1 MQYKDRD
8 YIIAGIPP
16 SRLGV
21 GRLMAYLV
29 DQNHNDF
36 CIIYPNVF
44 YPDSDLRTLL
54 KRISYIDLFKQIIK
68 YVSSKIIGGLKFKME
83 TMFLRSKN
91 IILIH
96 PQTIGLKN
104 VTKLIRKNNIF
115 IYLMD
120 CSFFCVKSYN
130 HLDQSLK
137 PCFLCLGGNYEF
149 ANKNNC
155 KPFPERYKLNANV
168 RFLEMLRASANEIT
182 FMVQNSSQADL
193 VINHFGNDI
202 KVYEVGMFATDF
214 VNHSEKCRS
223 VEKLNDKFNVDFV
236 YHGVV
241 SEVKGLSYVLDIAME
256 LKQFSFL
263 IPASYD
269 RCKKIIGDKI
279 LKNDL
284 KNVTFLDINWE
295 RGLKEYIINSKV
307 ILCPSLWSAP
317 IEGALIKSFIFNGV
331 VALVPAKYSF
341 TNDLPESI
349 YCKLDINCF
358 DETTKK
364 LKELIENEP
373 YRNNLRKNAQNWVEL
388 FLDDNRSIVNKL
400 KNAVTNETHCA

>member
-36 CIIYPNVF
+36 CIIYPNVL

-54 KRISYIDLFKQIIK
+54 ERISYIDLFKQIIK
-68 YVSSKIIGGLKFKME
+68 YIYSKIIGGLEFKIK
-83 TMFLRSKN
+83 TMPLRLKN

-149 ANKNNC
+149 AKKNNC
-155 KPFPERYKLNANV
+155 KPFPERYSLNTNV
-168 RFLEMLRASANEIT
+168 RFLEMLKASANKIT

-193 VINHFGNDI
+193 VMNHFGNDI

-214 VNHSEKCRS
+214 ADIPDKCKS
-223 VEKLNDKFNVDFV
+223 IEKLNDTFNVDFV

-241 SEVKGLSYVLDIAME
+241 SEVKGLSYILDIAME

-263 IPASYD
+263 IPASYG
-269 RCKKIIGDKI
+269 RCKKIIGNKI

-284 KNVTFLDINWE
+284 KNVIFLDINWE
-295 RGLKEYIINSKV
+295 SGLKEYVINSKV

-349 YCKLDINCF
+349 YCKLDTNCF

-373 YRNNLRKNAQNWVEL
+373 YRNNLRQNAQNWVEL
-388 FLDDNRSIVNKL
+388 FLNNNRHIVDKL
-400 KNAVTNETHCA
+400 KNVVTNETHCA